1 MEKKTIST
9 KFGRLVS
16 MEAVEQIA
24 KLIDKDKELVA
35 IAITNCQVYN
45 AYSIGVSICRNF
57 NISSIEYYAAEIRL
71 IIHASE
77 TQY

>member
-16 MEAVEQIA
+16 VEAVERIS
-24 KLIDKDKELVA
+24 KLIDKNKELVEV
-35 IAITNCQVYN
+35 AITSCQAYN
-45 AYSIGVSICRNF
+45 AYAIGVSICRNF
-57 NISSIEYYAAEIRL
+57 NLENMEYYAAEIRS
-71 IIHASE
+71 IIHKSE

>member
-1 MEKKTIST
+1 MEKTIST
-9 KFGRLVS
+9 RFGRLVS
-16 MEAVEQIA
+16 MESVEKIA

-45 AYSIGVSICRNF
+45 AYSIGVSLCRNF
-57 NISSIEYYAAEIRL
+57 NLENIEYYAAEIRS
-71 IIHASE
+71 IIHKSE